1 MTILTTLLVIFAVLV
16 FIGGAVSSS
25 VETLG

>member
-1 MTILTTLLVIFAVLV
+1 MTILTTMFVIFAVLV
-16 FIGGAVSSS
+16 FIGGAASSS